1 VLVRADDLARPQ
13 GDAGQR
19 QLLEYHRGR
28 HRPEYRRGPWP
39 RPPL

>member
-19 QLLEYHRGR
+19 QLLEH
-28 HRPEYRRGPWP
+28 H
-39 RPPL
+39 